1 MNINPSI
8 DNNNVNGQLNQST
21 MNMSNMNNMFMG
33 NGNNKLDPTQ
43 LLNLSNQIN
52 FLTQQL
58 ALKQQQIDSLMKKP
72 KILNQND
79 KSFMRKPNLK

>member
-1 MNINPSI
+1 MNF
-8 DNNNVNGQLNQST
+8 NQSNT
-21 MNMSNMNNMFMG
+21 GINNHSNMSNMSMNTG
-33 NGNNKLDPTQ
+33 TNKLDPNQ

-79 KSFMRKPNLK
+79 RTFMQKPNLK